1 MYFEPRHPVMLQCLE
16 EAMKLGHNVKWG
28 DTGPRLFT
36 RTLAERGWLDRAASP
51 AVCYP
56 IHYTEALEVLRP
68 SRTVDLATR
77 INTALFLHVWNST
90 LVHRG
95 VDKAY
100 RPPKG
105 SLLRMLIDRHPVDGW
120 LGEYEA
126 QSLDRALELKT
137 RLQAELS
144 RQAQEK
150 IALQAAL
157 ERSQMQMK
165 DTLASTS
172 WRLTAPLRAGGN
184 LFRALRSFR
193 RRQ

>member
-1 MYFEPRHPVMLQCLE
+1 
-16 EAMKLGHNVKWG
+16 
-28 DTGPRLFT
+28 
-36 RTLAERGWLDRAASP
+36 
-51 AVCYP
+51 
-56 IHYTEALEVLRP
+56 
-68 SRTVDLATR
+68 LATR

-120 LGEYEA
+120 LGEYDA
-126 QSLDRALELKT
+126 QSLDHALELKI
-137 RLQAELS
+137 RLQAELN

-150 IALQAAL
+150 VAL
-157 ERSQMQMK
+157 EVALDRSQMQMK

-184 LFRALRSFR
+184 LVRALRSFR